1 MLFTIL
7 IIILHLT
14 KQNIDYDDLDSVL
27 SKFKDDK
34 ILALKNGDDPQL

>member
-27 SKFKDDK
+27 SKFKDK